1 MKILYRQDESEK
13 DDDNNKK
20 TYFCERVNIMKMMA
34 YAILEGKIHQVKAEK
49 IEIRYKRLFLYAH
62 KRSGIPA
69 KRQRNIQRK

>member
-1 MKILYRQDESEK
+1 
-13 DDDNNKK
+13 
-20 TYFCERVNIMKMMA
+20 MKMMA

-69 KRQRNIQRK
+69 KRQRNIQRKWKSDRERKEKSKKKYEK